1 VKTAADILTA
11 SYLNKSDI
19 RKLFGVGQRE
29 AVKIYDLAFQIDKEQ
44 LGINQI
50 YDYKVRIT
58 SACKVTGIP
67 LSVLRR
73 QFDTENRKAPAA
85 TGTSPGKEN

>member
-1 VKTAADILTA
+1 MKTAVDILA
-11 SYLNKSDI
+11 GSYLNKSDI

-29 AVKIYDLAFQIDKEQ
+29 AAKIYDLAFEIDKKQ

-73 QFDTENRKAPAA
+73 QFE
-85 TGTSPGKEN
+85 TGVKQ

>member
-1 VKTAADILTA
+1 MKTVTDILA
-11 SYLNKSDI
+11 GSYLNKSDI

-29 AVKIYDLAFQIDKEQ
+29 AVKIYDLAFKIDKEQ

-73 QFDTENRKAPAA
+73 KFDTGTKNEPVAAGSDRKE
-85 TGTSPGKEN
+85 KF

>member
-1 VKTAADILTA
+1 MKVKTAADILTA

-29 AVKIYDLAFQIDKEQ
+29 AVKIYDLAFQLDKEQ

-58 SACKVTGIP
+58 SVCKVTGIP
-67 LSVLRR
+67 LSVLHK
-73 QFDTENRKAPAA
+73 QNEHGINKKEPAA
-85 TGTSPGKEN
+85 TGSN

>member
-1 VKTAADILTA
+1 MKTAADILTA

-29 AVKIYDLAFQIDKEQ
+29 AVKIYDLAFQLDKEQ

-50 YDYKVRIT
+50 YDYKVRLS
-58 SACKVTGIP
+58 SACKVTGIQ
-67 LSVLRR
+67 LNMLRK
-73 QFDTENRKAPAA
+73 QFEKRK
-85 TGTSPGKEN
+85 EE